1 MTLIDGRLVANK
13 ISSEL
18 KKEIELL
25 KLKNIIPTLV
35 IIQVGN
41 VLASNV
47 YVKNKMLL
55 SEKMGAKT
63 LLTRLDESITTDELV
78 SLIQKYN
85 NDPSINGI
93 LVQMPLPK
101 HIDESK
107 IIETIDSYKDVDCFK
122 LDNVGKLW
130 TARKSQVLLQPCTP
144 AGIIQLLKH
153 NNIEVAGKKAII
165 IGRSNIVGKP
175 MGALLLL
182 EDATVTIAHS
192 KTANLKQLCQD
203 VDIIIAAIGKAK
215 FVTKDF
221 VSSKSIIIDV
231 GMNRD
236 ENNKLCGDV
245 DFEQVKDIVSYIT
258 PVPGGVGPMTVVM
271 LMKNLIELTKYQHN
285 IGKST
290 KH

>member
-1 MTLIDGRLVANK
+1 MILIDGKK
-13 ISSEL
+13 IAQEISDEL
-18 KKEIELL
+18 KQEISIL
-25 KLKNIIPTLV
+25 KNKNIIPALI
-35 IIQVGN
+35 IIQIGD

-47 YVKNKMLL
+47 YVKNKMRL
-55 SEKMGAKT
+55 SEELGAKT
-63 LLTRLDESITTDELV
+63 ELIKLPENTSTNKLIT
-78 SLIQKYN
+78 LIQKYN
-85 NDPSINGI
+85 TDKNINGI

-101 HIDESK
+101 HIDETK

-130 TARKSQVLLQPCTP
+130 TARKSKVVLQPCTP
-144 AGIIQLLKH
+144 AGIIQLLKKT
-153 NNIEVAGKKAII
+153 NIEINGKSAII
-165 IGRSNIVGKP
+165 VGRSNIVGKP

-182 EDATVTIAHS
+182 ENATVTIAHS
-192 KTANLKQLCQD
+192 QTNNLKELCKNA
-203 VDIIIAAIGKAK
+203 DIIVAAIGKAK
-215 FVTKDF
+215 FITKDY

-271 LMKNLIELTKYQHN
+271 LMKNLIELTKYQN
-285 IGKST
+285 NLSI
-290 KH
+290 